1 MIDKVPCFDGAD
13 VLVGGGWLVGL
24 CCFVWSDGVGRGCRS
39 HLVEGQKGTGKGPE
53 GGGDKRG
60 CLPNRL
66 YLIFCRRNTTFD
78 RNLLRTHAGGVN
90 SIRAGFRMVWA
101 PHGPAAPLHLP
112 PSRAPSP
119 ACVCKDDGRRP
130 SSFKPQASNK
140 RPRNHITIYE

>member
-24 CCFVWSDGVGRGCRS
+24 CCFVWSDGVGKGCRS
-39 HLVEGQKGTGKGPE
+39 HLVEGQRGTGKGPE
-53 GGGDKRG
+53 GGGDQRG

-101 PHGPAAPLHLP
+101 FRVPATPRQVVPALFCEGCKTAAGTPRLTEICSAPTPGGGKFHP
-112 PSRAPSP
+112 CR
-119 ACVCKDDGRRP
+119 
-130 SSFKPQASNK
+130 F
-140 RPRNHITIYE
+140 